1 MYGDWLPRTI
11 LGKLWAMCA
20 FLRMIYVAFVMLWYH
35 YRRDAFDAIFI
46 DQVSIPIPLLRLSRA
61 KVTHHVA
68 RECRPLHAS
77 LIYIDIGSDRSC
89 STATSLIRDRK
100 STRLNSSH

>member
-1 MYGDWLPRTI
+1 VYGDWLPRTI

-35 YRRDAFDAIFI
+35 YRHDAFDAIFI

-68 RECRPLHAS
+68 RECRPLHLS
-77 LIYIDIGSDRSC
+77 LIY
-89 STATSLIRDRK
+89 
-100 STRLNSSH
+100 